1 MSQVLR
7 EIEVTDGGMMRYA
20 EALALQ
26 MELCAR
32 RQGDLIANTAVI
44 LEHPAVITQGARK
57 SENKLLAAPQWLAEK
72 GIEVV
77 QVGRGGGTTAHNPGQ
92 AVMYPVI
99 KLKSLGLGVNEYVR
113 TLEQIGIK
121 LLDGLG
127 VAAERKRG
135 LPGLWVGERKIASIG
150 VQIKKWVTFHG
161 IAINICNDLEIFR
174 YIVPC
179 GLDGVE
185 MTSALKETG
194 QQADMAAVKNELMRL
209 CREAF
214 GGSRA

>member
-127 VAAERKRG
+127 VAAERKKG

-150 VQIKKWVTFHG
+150 VQIKKWVTLHG

>member
-214 GGSRA
+214 AGNRE